1 MSNREKHDW
10 TLFTDRQGSLDLY
23 GKSFRKGMTYDTYSG
38 KTVFRARA
46 LTDMFPLSSNQ
57 LMALDGGST
66 GNDGNKRY
74 AFKARIIGESSP
86 HAFLP
91 DPCDPSYSKDE
102 NMTYRIIA
110 MHTTFISTNIIEG
123 QPVTRGDIVSVE
135 LERTDQAYNLE
146 YGRFINTLSVE
157 SPVNTA
163 GTECASLV
171 GLVGE
176 WGGPPPR
183 VAGAYDMGG
192 GSTGTYGGGG
202 PCKDTTPAPDS
213 WMENT
218 LWLVVANSGKSKN
231 YTDVIP
237 LDGGSVGIAH
247 YAAGGLDGFVEA
259 MGDAQAQKHFGKS
272 VKEVLA
278 FHKSRKNG
286 KCTGTTPSGKND
298 NGTGCYATDWWKQ
311 GMLSFVKDPESKA
324 IQTKL
329 WFKSKG
335 EKSSAAAKSNGWVT
349 ARQFS
354 IASGIANSLG
364 TGGFKK
370 LAAKN
375 GWDAEKTLTAYAN
388 MSEHKTRRANLINK
402 HFPCGASGTPGAM
415 TGNTQDSAEI
425 EYNES
430 NLGTAWEWTDKA
442 AGKWRTLPDGEV
454 QES

>member
-171 GLVGE
+171 GLVGGWE
-176 WGGPPPR
+176 QPQNMPMGGTTAGAPNNPGKYYQCKGGNDKCGAKDDSTFAKCKASTYDALAKKSTTFKKYTEAEVIAAVKASGQPEHIQKIMFAFIVKEQSKFSFPNNN
-183 VAGAYDMGG
+183 VAG
-192 GSTGTYGGGG
+192 
-202 PCKDTTPAPDS
+202 
-213 WMENT
+213 
-218 LWLVVANSGKSKN
+218 
-231 YTDVIP
+231 IQ
-237 LDGGSVGIAH
+237 LDGGQF
-247 YAAGGLDGFVEA
+247 AGTSQADFDYQTCFRDGG
-259 MGDAQAQKHFGKS
+259 GDQRIFAGFDTLAKGMTVFGKTVAGKMKVFQTPLGNS
-272 VKEVLA
+272 IEADAEILTWNYYRQWNLALSPEELVKLKADGQVERKGKIYK
-278 FHKSRKNG
+278 KSW
-286 KCTGTTPSGKND
+286 SG
-298 NGTGCYATDWWKQ
+298 
-311 GMLSFVKDPESKA
+311 V
-324 IQTKL
+324 
-329 WFKSKG
+329 
-335 EKSSAAAKSNGWVT
+335 KSSF
-349 ARQFS
+349 Q
-354 IASGIANSLG
+354 AS
-364 TGGFKK
+364 
-370 LAAKN
+370 
-375 GWDAEKTLTAYAN
+375 LT
-388 MSEHKTRRANLINK
+388 
-402 HFPCGASGTPGAM
+402 
-415 TGNTQDSAEI
+415 
-425 EYNES
+425 
-430 NLGTAWEWTDKA
+430 
-442 AGKWRTLPDGEV
+442 KW
-454 QES
+454 QNA